1 MSVAI
6 INYGSGNIFSVSN
19 ALNKINI
26 HNEIITDPSDIDK
39 FSTIILP
46 GVGNFK
52 SCINKFK
59 EKNFLDC
66 TINHASKGKKIVG
79 ICVGMQM
86 LFEYSEEDGKTEG
99 LSLLAGNVTLLNSV
113 QKNFTNK
120 LLLPNIGWSTIKI
133 KDNNNRKKFFQNIDK
148 FDYYFAHSYMCN
160 VKDRKYEVATNVY
173 GNEEYLCIVKNKNII
188 GIQFHPE
195 KSGES
200 GLKLLRNIL
209 INE

>member
-6 INYGSGNIFSVSN
+6 MNYGSGNIFSVSN

-52 SCINKFK
+52 SCINKFR
-59 EKNFLDC
+59 EKNFLDF
-66 TINHASKGKKIVG
+66 TIKHASKGKKIVG

-99 LSLLAGNVTLLNSV
+99 LSLLEGNVTLLNSV

-133 KDNNNRKKFFQNIDK
+133 KENNDRKKFFFFFYK

-160 VKDRKYEVATNVY
+160 LKDRKYEVATNVY

-209 INE
+209 TDE